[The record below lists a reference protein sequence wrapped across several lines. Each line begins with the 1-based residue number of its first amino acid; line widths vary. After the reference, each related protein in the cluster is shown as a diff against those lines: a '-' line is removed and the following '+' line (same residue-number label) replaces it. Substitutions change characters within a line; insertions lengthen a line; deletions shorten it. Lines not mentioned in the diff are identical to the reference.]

1 MTRIVLAVLAAGLL
15 ATPLVAQQRARSLGI
30 IPGALAPGPHNA
42 ITDVPGV
49 RVGHATVREGDSVRT
64 GVTAILP
71 HGGNLFLDRVP
82 AAVHVGNGFGKLL
95 GSTQVRELGELESPI
110 LLTCTLCV
118 WRAADALVGWMLE
131 QPGMED
137 VRSINPL
144 VAETND
150 GRLNAIRSRPIRP
163 EHVRAALAAADT
175 ARPPQGSVGAG
186 TGTVAFG
193 WKGGIGTSSRR
204 VGATGFTVGVMVQAN
219 FGASSDLMILGV
231 PVGRALG
238 RDGVRRGSPR
248 PNGDGSIIIVVATDA
263 PLLERNL
270 GRLASRALLGLGRT
284 GAVANNG
291 SGDYVIAFSTHAG
304 VRRARGVRELQVTEL
319 GNDRLDPLFQA
330 VVEATEEAVYDALF
344 TATTVEGAA
353 GSRVEA
359 LPVPEVRK
367 ILQSFGRVPR

>member
-1 MTRIVLAVLAAGLL
+1 MTRIVLTVLAGLL
-15 ATPLVAQQRARSLGI
+15 AMPLGAQQRARSLGI
-30 IPGALAPGPHNA
+30 IPGALTPGPHNA

-131 QPGMED
+131 QPGMKD

-150 GRLNAIRSRPIRP
+150 GRLNDIRSRPIRP

-175 ARPPQGSVGAG
+175 APPALGSIGAG

-204 VGATGFTVGVMVQAN
+204 AGRTGLTVGVMVQAN
-219 FGASSDLMILGV
+219 FGAPADLMILGV
-231 PVGRALG
+231 PVGRVLG
-238 RDGVRRGSPR
+238 RDGVRRDGPL

-291 SGDYVIAFSTHAG
+291 SGDYVIAFSTHSG
-304 VRRARGVRELQVTEL
+304 VRRARDRRELNVTDL

-344 TATTVEGAA
+344 TATTVEGA
-353 GSRVEA
+353 GNRVES
-359 LPVPEVRK
+359 LPIEEVRK
-367 ILQSFGRVPR
+367 ILQGFGRVSR

>member
-1 MTRIVLAVLAAGLL
+1 MTRTALTLLAAGLL
-15 ATPLVAQQRARSLGI
+15 AMPLGAQQRSRSLGI
-30 IPGALAPGPHNA
+30 IPGALPPGPHNA

-82 AAVHVGNGFGKLL
+82 AAVHVGNGFGNLL
-95 GSTQVRELGELESPI
+95 GSTQIRELGELESPI

-175 ARPPQGSVGAG
+175 APPVQGSVGAG

-193 WKGGIGTSSRR
+193 WKGGIGTSSRQA
-204 VGATGFTVGVMVQAN
+204 GSGFTVGVMVQAN
-219 FGASSDLMILGV
+219 FGAPSDLMILGV
-231 PVGRALG
+231 PVGRTLG
-238 RDGVRRGSPR
+238 RDGIRRDRPR

-270 GRLASRALLGLGRT
+270 GRLAARALLGLGRT

-291 SGDYVIAFSTHAG
+291 SGDYVIAFSTHPG
-304 VRRARGVRELQVTEL
+304 VRRARGARELHVTEL

-330 VVEATEEAVYDALF
+330 VV
-344 TATTVEGAA
+344 TA
-353 GSRVEA
+353 S
-359 LPVPEVRK
+359 PVR
-367 ILQSFGRVPR
+367 